1 MGVFLVKYMSKQLQ
15 FVTHAKKIINQM
27 AKDHES
33 LESKIWLQSVHNNTS
48 IRQQ

>member
-15 FVTHAKKIINQM
+15 FVTQAKKVINQM
-27 AKDHES
+27 ARDHDS
-33 LESKIWLQSVHNNTS
+33 LKSKFCLQSVHNNTF